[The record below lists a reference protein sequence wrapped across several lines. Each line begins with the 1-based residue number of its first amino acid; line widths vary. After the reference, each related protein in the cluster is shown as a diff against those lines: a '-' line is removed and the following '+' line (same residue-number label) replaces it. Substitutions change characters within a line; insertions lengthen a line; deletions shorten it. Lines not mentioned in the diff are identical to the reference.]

1 MKKAILTIALF
12 SFAVFTF
19 TACSSEVT
27 NEAEEVESD
36 TEVEAE
42 TVEQE
47 SAPEPEEEVSV
58 LGNFEGLV
66 GEWTVDAATAGVRMD
81 LTFGEDGTFSQKM
94 GAVNAS
100 GTWEVISDERIKL
113 VTQNTTGQEWLVTDL
128 TETTVNIC
136 WNPDK
141 PSPKTIPMQR
151 AK

>member
-47 SAPEPEEEVSV
+47 SAPEPEPAPEPEAKPAKADEAVGEIDTDKMLSEM
-58 LGNFEGLV
+58 EGLAEAV
-66 GEWTVDAATAGVRMD
+66 MSGVEDSGLDDEMDVDKMAAEATK
-81 LTFGEDGTFSQKM
+81 L
-94 GAVNAS
+94 AS
-100 GTWEVISDERIKL
+100 GD
-113 VTQNTTGQEWLVTDL
+113 ND
-128 TETTVNIC
+128 
-136 WNPDK
+136 
-141 PSPKTIPMQR
+141 
-151 AK
+151 